1 MNLAEWILVSFLS
14 VALLIFLILAI
25 IALAKWNS
33 LVDEAKKIVV
43 KSQDIAA
50 TANDIAENVKGI
62 TSVGGLVQTL
72 TDKFADSIKSP
83 KAPAKS
89 TNKSSASASKPKSPE
104 K

>member
-1 MNLAEWILVSFLS
+1 MNLAEWILVGFLS

-25 IALAKWNS
+25 VALAKWNS
-33 LVDEAKKIVV
+33 LVDEAKKIVI
-43 KSQDIAA
+43 KSQDIAS

-72 TDKFADSIKSP
+72 TDKFADNIKGP
-83 KAPAKS
+83 
-89 TNKSSASASKPKSPE
+89 KSSKSSQESSSSKSKSSE